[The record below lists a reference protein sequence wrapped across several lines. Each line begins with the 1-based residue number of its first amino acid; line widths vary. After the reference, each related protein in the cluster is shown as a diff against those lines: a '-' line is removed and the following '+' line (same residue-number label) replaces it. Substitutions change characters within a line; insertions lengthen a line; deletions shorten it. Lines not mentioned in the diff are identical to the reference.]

1 MATAKKQVRKAD
13 IIIVHGP
20 QGCGKTTN
28 MYRIADYF
36 GANVIRDEQCCS
48 EWPCPL
54 SLRKHQRVLYLCQQ
68 GQMSDKNTLTRIG
81 RYVAEGWVVRAVPF
95 KELPPEVISGDAKSK

>member
-13 IIIVHGP
+13 IIIVYGP

-28 MYRIADYF
+28 MYRIAEYF

-54 SLRKHQRVLYLCQQ
+54 SLRKDQRVLYLCEQ
-68 GQMSDKNTLTRIG
+68 GQMLDKDTLYRMG
-81 RYVAEGWVVRAVPF
+81 RYVAEGWVIRAIPF
-95 KELPPEVISGDAKSK
+95 DQLPAEVVNVDAESK